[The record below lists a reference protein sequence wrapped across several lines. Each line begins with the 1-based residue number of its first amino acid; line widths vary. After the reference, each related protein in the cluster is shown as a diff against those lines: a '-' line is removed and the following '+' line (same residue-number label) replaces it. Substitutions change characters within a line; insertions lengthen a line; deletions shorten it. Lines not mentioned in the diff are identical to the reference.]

1 MPEQD
6 LPELPGLAYAWGR
19 PNITGLIRE
28 TPADFRVREQLR
40 FEPTGAGEHWLIR
53 IEKTNCNTLWVQ
65 SRLAEFAGVRP
76 MDVGFAGM
84 KDRRAVCE
92 QWFSVLNP
100 PGAAIAWQSL
110 SLPGVRVLESA
121 RHQRKLRR
129 GKLEGNHFAIRI
141 RGLEG
146 DLDSLSEKLEI
157 IAAEGVPNYFGRQRF
172 GRNAANVE
180 LAHRILSGE
189 RKRVSRQKRQFA
201 LSAARSL
208 IFNAVLARRV
218 ENDTWNRILDGDVAG
233 LSGSR
238 SIFCVEELTRE
249 IRLWEQ
255 RKDIHPTGPLW
266 GTGELLGRG
275 HPRELEE
282 QVSKKYVA
290 LTNGLARERVKHGRR
305 ALRMMV
311 DDLRWK
317 LEGNDLK
324 LECFLGP
331 GGYATTLLRELV
343 NTSEPAEKLKEIEDD
358 VREN

>member
-6 LPELPGLAYAWGR
+6 LPELPRLAYAWSQ
-19 PNITGLIRE
+19 PEVTGLIRE

-40 FEPTGAGEHWLIR
+40 FEPSGAGEHWLIR

-65 SRLAEFAGVRP
+65 SRLAEFARVRP

-100 PGAAIAWQSL
+100 PGPAIDWRQL
-110 SLPGVRVLESA
+110 NLPGVRVLESE

-146 DLDSLSEKLEI
+146 DLDSLSEKLAK

-172 GRNAANVE
+172 GRNAANLE
-180 LAHRILSGE
+180 LAQAVLSGK
-189 RKRVSRQKRQFA
+189 RRRVSRQKRQFA

-208 IFNAVLARRV
+208 IFNVVLTRRV
-218 ENDTWNRILDGDVAG
+218 ENGTWNRILDGDVAG
-233 LSGSR
+233 LTGSR
-238 SIFCVEELTRE
+238 SYFCVDELTDE

-266 GTGELLGRG
+266 GTGDLAGSG
-275 HPRELEE
+275 QPRELEE
-282 QVSKKYVA
+282 QVGKEHQT
-290 LTNGLARERVKHGRR
+290 LTAGLARERARHARR
-305 ALRMMV
+305 KLRMMV
-311 DDLRWK
+311 DNLRWK

-343 NTSEPAEKLKEIEDD
+343 KTSEPTEKLNGMQDD
-358 VREN
+358 VRDD